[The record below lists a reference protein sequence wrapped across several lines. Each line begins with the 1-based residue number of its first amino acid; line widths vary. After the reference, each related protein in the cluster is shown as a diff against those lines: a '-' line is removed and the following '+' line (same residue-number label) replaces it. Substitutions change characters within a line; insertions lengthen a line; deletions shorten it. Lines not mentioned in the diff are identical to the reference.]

1 MLSLHGSHVTWMS
14 ACVMNEQTYSDY
26 YKLQMVTVMAH
37 EGFEGQLRAQI
48 NEEFKG
54 YKAVVK
60 VLLWDQMCGATRVVK

>member
-1 MLSLHGSHVTWMS
+1 MHRGGGITLMS
-14 ACVMNEQTYSDY
+14 ACVMIAQVYSDY

-37 EGFEGQLRAQI
+37 EGFEGRLRAQI

-60 VLLWDQMCGATRVVK
+60 VLW